1 MKTMTEFIMEQ
12 EAPQVVEESFNEAD
26 LVSQFM
32 ALQAASANMSCIL
45 EFATIAEFCN
55 ENEIKMPESLVQ
67 EGFADV
73 MDKIFTGIANFFQKI
88 VDWFKGLVK
97 GASATFSKAKIAEL
111 IAKLKTA
118 NFEGG
123 KQAVLSAEISDKIR
137 YVNATYKILWDFFVS
152 FKNNLRDFADAATA
166 GDEAKDNETDL
177 FEGIESYIA
186 DLKLFGTESKWYRSA
201 DGTVNVD
208 AFKSITNKAEFNTA
222 AGLDADGKNGQQV
235 SIAAAIKIL
244 ENINKYDIPKQ
255 SNQLLKEIDAADKKF
270 MAIEKVKVGTKK
282 VKVEVDDEKGGTKEE
297 EREVDD
303 IRNRYTNDATLV
315 RQFKTNIDKCAKLL
329 ATAYEKVT
337 DKLTTVYAKA
347 LKDIETPND
356 KEGKE
361 KYSKELEDAKKD
373 AARSR
378 FKDAAKS
385 DTDV

>member
-88 VDWFKGLVK
+88 VDWFKGLIK

-118 NFEGG
+118 NFDGG

-137 YVNATYKILWDFFVS
+137 YVNATYKILWDFFVT
-152 FKNNLRDFADAATA
+152 FKNTLKDFADAATE
-166 GDEAKDNETDL
+166 GDLATKAETDL

-186 DLKLFGTESKWYRSA
+186 DLKIFGTESKWYRS
-201 DGTVNVD
+201 DGTVNADV
-208 AFKSITNKAEFNTA
+208 FKSITNKADFNTA

-255 SNQLLKEIDAADKKF
+255 SNQLLKEIDATDKKF
-270 MAIEKVKVGTKK
+270 MAIERVKGTQE
-282 VKVEVDDEKGGTKEE
+282 VDEVDDKGNPTGNKKT
-297 EREVDD
+297 VDVTEA
-303 IRNRYTNDATLV
+303 RYKNDATAM

-337 DKLTTVYAKA
+337 DKLTTVYTKA

-378 FKDAAKS
+378 VKDAAAT

>member
-118 NFEGG
+118 NFDGG

-137 YVNATYKILWDFFVS
+137 YVNATYKILWDFFVT
-152 FKNNLRDFADAATA
+152 FKNTLKDFADAATE
-166 GDEAKDNETDL
+166 GDLATKAETDL

-186 DLKLFGTESKWYRSA
+186 DLKIFGTESKWYRS
-201 DGTVNVD
+201 DGTVNADV
-208 AFKSITNKAEFNTA
+208 FKLITNKADFNTA

-255 SNQLLKEIDAADKKF
+255 SNQLLKEIDATDKKF
-270 MAIEKVKVGTKK
+270 MAIERVKTGTQE
-282 VKVEVDDEKGGTKEE
+282 VDEVDDKGNPTGNKKT
-297 EREVDD
+297 VDVTEA
-303 IRNRYTNDATLV
+303 RYKNDATAM

-337 DKLTTVYAKA
+337 DKLTTVYTKA

-378 FKDAAKS
+378 FKDAATT

>member
-97 GASATFSKAKIAEL
+97 GASATFSKAKITEL

-118 NFEGG
+118 NFDGG

-186 DLKLFGTESKWYRSA
+186 DLKIFGTESKWYRS

-208 AFKSITNKAEFNTA
+208 AFKSITDRAAFNTA
-222 AGLDADGKNGQQV
+222 ANIDNSGNAKQV
-235 SIAAAIKIL
+235 SIATAIKIL
-244 ENINKYDIPKQ
+244 ENINRYDIPKQ

-282 VKVEVDDEKGGTKEE
+282 VKVQVDNGNGGTKEE
-297 EREVDD
+297 EKEVDD
-303 IRNRYTNDATLV
+303 IRNQYTNDATLV

-361 KYSKELEDAKKD
+361 KYNKELEDAKKD
-373 AARSR
+373 TARGR
-378 FKDAAKS
+378 FKDAAKT

>member
-1 MKTMTEFIMEQ
+1 MEQ

-118 NFEGG
+118 NFDGG

-137 YVNATYKILWDFFVS
+137 YVNATYKILWDFFVT
-152 FKNNLRDFADAATA
+152 FKNTLKDFADAATE
-166 GDEAKDNETDL
+166 GDLATKAETDL

-186 DLKLFGTESKWYRSA
+186 DLKIFGTESKWYRS
-201 DGTVNVD
+201 DGTVNADV
-208 AFKSITNKAEFNTA
+208 FKSITNKADFNTA

-255 SNQLLKEIDAADKKF
+255 SNQLLKEIDATDKKF
-270 MAIEKVKVGTKK
+270 MAIERVKT
-282 VKVEVDDEKGGTKEE
+282 GTKE
-297 EREVDD
+297 VDELD
-303 IRNRYTNDATLV
+303 ADGNPTSKKKTVDVTEARYKNDATAM

-337 DKLTTVYAKA
+337 DKLTTVYTKA

-361 KYSKELEDAKKD
+361 KYSKELENAKKD

-378 FKDAAKS
+378 FKDAATT

>member
-118 NFEGG
+118 NFDGG

-137 YVNATYKILWDFFVS
+137 YVNATYKILWDFFVT
-152 FKNNLRDFADAATA
+152 FKNTLKDFADAATE
-166 GDEAKDNETDL
+166 GDLATKAETDL

-186 DLKLFGTESKWYRSA
+186 DLKIFGTESKWYRS
-201 DGTVNVD
+201 DGTVNADV
-208 AFKSITNKAEFNTA
+208 FKSITNKADFNTA

-270 MAIEKVKVGTKK
+270 MAIERVKTGTQEVDAVDDKGNPTKK
-282 VKVEVDDEKGGTKEE
+282 TVDVTEA
-297 EREVDD
+297 
-303 IRNRYTNDATLV
+303 RYKNDATAM

-361 KYSKELEDAKKD
+361 KYSKELENAKKD
-373 AARSR
+373 AARGR
-378 FKDAAKS
+378 FKDAATT

>member
-118 NFEGG
+118 NFDGG

-137 YVNATYKILWDFFVS
+137 YVNATYKILWDFFVT
-152 FKNNLRDFADAATA
+152 FKNTLKDFADAATE
-166 GDEAKDNETDL
+166 GDLATKAETDL

-186 DLKLFGTESKWYRSA
+186 DLKIFGTESKWYRS
-201 DGTVNVD
+201 DGTVNADV
-208 AFKSITNKAEFNTA
+208 FKSITNKADFNTA

-255 SNQLLKEIDAADKKF
+255 SNQLLKEIDATDKKF
-270 MAIEKVKVGTKK
+270 MAIERVKT
-282 VKVEVDDEKGGTKEE
+282 GTKE
-297 EREVDD
+297 VDELD
-303 IRNRYTNDATLV
+303 ADGNPTSKKKTVDVTEARYKNDATAM

-337 DKLTTVYAKA
+337 DKLTTVYTKA

-361 KYSKELEDAKKD
+361 KYSKELENAKKD

-378 FKDAAKS
+378 FKDAATT

>member
-1 MKTMTEFIMEQ
+1 
-12 EAPQVVEESFNEAD
+12 
-26 LVSQFM
+26 
-32 ALQAASANMSCIL
+32 MSCIL

-73 MDKIFTGIANFFQKI
+73 MDKIFTGIANFFQKM

-118 NFEGG
+118 NFDGG

-137 YVNATYKILWDFFVS
+137 YVNATYKILWDFFVT
-152 FKNNLRDFADAATA
+152 FKNTLKDFADAATE
-166 GDEAKDNETDL
+166 GDLATKAETDL

-186 DLKLFGTESKWYRSA
+186 DLKIFGTESKWYRS
-201 DGTVNVD
+201 DGTVNADV
-208 AFKSITNKAEFNTA
+208 FKSITNKADFNTA

-270 MAIEKVKVGTKK
+270 MAIERVKTGTQEVDAVDDKGNPTKK
-282 VKVEVDDEKGGTKEE
+282 TVDVTEA
-297 EREVDD
+297 
-303 IRNRYTNDATLV
+303 RYKNDATAM

-361 KYSKELEDAKKD
+361 KYSKELENAKKD
-373 AARSR
+373 AARGR
-378 FKDAAKS
+378 FKDAATT

>member
-118 NFEGG
+118 NFDGG
-123 KQAVLSAEISDKIR
+123 KQAILSAEISDKIR
-137 YVNATYKILWDFFVS
+137 YVNATYKILWDFFVT
-152 FKNNLRDFADAATA
+152 FKNTLKDFADAATE
-166 GDEAKDNETDL
+166 GDLATKAETDL

-186 DLKLFGTESKWYRSA
+186 DLKIFGTESKWYRS
-201 DGTVNVD
+201 DGTINADV
-208 AFKSITNKAEFNTA
+208 FKSITNKADFNTA
-222 AGLDADGKNGQQV
+222 AGLDSDGKNGQQV

-255 SNQLLKEIDAADKKF
+255 SNQLLKEIDATDKKF
-270 MAIEKVKVGTKK
+270 MAIERVKTGTQ
-282 VKVEVDDEKGGTKEE
+282 EVDELDDKGNPTGNKKT
-297 EREVDD
+297 VDVTEA
-303 IRNRYTNDATLV
+303 RYKNDATAM

-337 DKLTTVYAKA
+337 DKLTAVYAKA

-361 KYSKELEDAKKD
+361 KYSKELEDAKRD
-373 AARSR
+373 TARSR
-378 FKDAAKS
+378 FKDAATT